1 MNAADQRRLTP
12 VLVALVVLLGALL
25 LLLLAGL
32 GRGVRWDTPR
42 TPLPLPPAGRPA
54 NLLQPVPLQQYA
66 LVWQR
71 PLFSPDRKPVART
84 ADGGSNLGDLELTGI
99 ILTPELRMALLRD
112 RNGDHRE
119 VRVRE
124 GASLPEGGATLL
136 EVHPRSAVFAS
147 SAGRTE
153 LKLPAGAPF
162 DGQKAAGPA
171 TAPPPAAPA
180 DAMISIG
187 SRGAGRQGMS
197 SGGGRDPQAL
207 PPSADPTRQKGLD
220 QLRENIQK
228 RRAAKA
234 AAANQEVH

>member
-1 MNAADQRRLTP
+1 MNAANQRQLTP
-12 VLVALVVLLGALL
+12 VLVALAALLGALL
-25 LLLLAGL
+25 LLLLAGF

-42 TPLPLPPAGRPA
+42 TLAPLPPAGPPA

-99 ILTPELRMALLRD
+99 ILTPELRMALLRN

-119 VRVRE
+119 VRLRE
-124 GASLPEGGATLL
+124 GQALPDGSATLL
-136 EVHPRSAVFAS
+136 EVHPRSAVFAT

-162 DGQKAAGPA
+162 DGQKGAAAGSPA
-171 TAPPPAAPA
+171 PAAPA

-187 SRGAGRQGMS
+187 PHGAGRQNIR
-197 SGGGRDPQAL
+197 SGGGRDPQAS
-207 PPSADPTRQKGLD
+207 PPSVDPARQKSLD
-220 QLRENIQK
+220 QLRESVQK

-234 AAANQEVH
+234 AAANEEVH